1 MDLLRTFSKP
11 FPHKETQSNGPL
23 IPRFFRPL
31 LCWWKNRGIDGP
43 LLCVKNHGILYE
55 YLTLEVISSQAI
67 PGLFTPGIVTSTR
80 CGREGDP
87 ARSFRHF
94 FPGCPGFTWQGLRYN
109 GLYSCVLRP

>member
-31 LCWWKNRGIDGP
+31 LCWWKNRGIGGP

-80 CGREGDP
+80 CASYILVVVP
-87 ARSFRHF
+87 
-94 FPGCPGFTWQGLRYN
+94 
-109 GLYSCVLRP
+109 LYFLIILPSSAHP